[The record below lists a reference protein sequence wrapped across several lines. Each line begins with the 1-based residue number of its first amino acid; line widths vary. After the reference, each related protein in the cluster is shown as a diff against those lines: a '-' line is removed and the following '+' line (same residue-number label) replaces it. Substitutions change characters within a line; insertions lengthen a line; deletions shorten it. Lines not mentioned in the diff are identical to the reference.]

1 MRILINVKEIGGKIG
16 IEAKLDSGCRDSA
29 RERAGGEALFQHLG
43 GVFAKLEETAA
54 KPGPAVKRTLWQRVR
69 TIFK

>member
-29 RERAGGEALFQHLG
+29 RERAAGERLFQHLG
-43 GVFAKLEETAA
+43 EVFAKLEESAA
-54 KPGPAVKRTLWQRVR
+54 KPAPRIKRLWQRVR
-69 TIFK
+69 AMFK

>member
-29 RERAGGEALFQHLG
+29 RERAAGEALYQHLG
-43 GVFAKLEETAA
+43 GVFSNLEESAA
-54 KPGPAVKRTLWQRVR
+54 KPAPRIKRLWQRVR
-69 TIFK
+69 AMFK